1 LIPKKKE
8 KRRGIFVLALLTI
21 IAFCSTIRGFFDNNG
36 IHQGGQAIAQTRF
49 SKSEKGGKSGHAFLR
64 KLYRFRG
71 KKMVAGNT
79 RHSRMWGEVRTE
91 TLNRE
96 TA

>member
-1 LIPKKKE
+1 M
-8 KRRGIFVLALLTI
+8 LALLTI